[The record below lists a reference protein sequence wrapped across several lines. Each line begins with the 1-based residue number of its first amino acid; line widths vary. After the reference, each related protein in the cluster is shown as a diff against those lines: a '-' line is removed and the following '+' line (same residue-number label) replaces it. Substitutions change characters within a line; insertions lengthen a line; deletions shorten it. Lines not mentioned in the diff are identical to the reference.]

1 MLVPI
6 SWLKEYVDIDV
17 PVELLAERLT
27 VAGLEVAHLKYIG
40 LPQQTAPGVRMP
52 TSDHLVWDRE
62 KLLLARIDEVK
73 AHPNADRLVLAMV
86 DYGGQ
91 ELEQCVTGAT
101 NLFGYKDQGPIN
113 PPIWS
118 AFAMEGAEVWDGQ
131 SEKPKRMTLKGKELR
146 GIFNKSMVC
155 SEKELG
161 ISDEHEGVIVME
173 HEERYIAGAPLADV
187 LGDVVLD
194 FEFTPNLARC
204 FSMIGVAREV
214 AAILGVEMRYPCFD
228 CVAEGAPI
236 EGQVAIDIREPEL
249 NPRFTLALLRD
260 TEVKASP
267 FWLQHRLKLIGQR
280 PRNNIVDVTNYLT
293 FELGQPLHAFD
304 YDKLVER
311 AGGVPT
317 IITRLPQPGEQLETL
332 DDVLRDLGSETILVA
347 DTVGA
352 LSLGGVIGGDETEI
366 SAATRNVLLEAAAWN
381 NISIRKTIREQRA
394 HTEASARFSRGV
406 HPSQAILGCRRGIEL
421 MRQLGGGTVAG
432 GLLDAYPLPP
442 ASVTVD
448 VSIERVNR
456 LLGMEVTIDQ
466 AADVL
471 RRLEFEVAVEGEVI
485 RATAPDHRLD
495 ISADPV
501 VGQHDLLEEIA
512 RIIGYDQ
519 IPDTIMADEMPPQRE
534 NTAVLLEERIRDIL
548 VGAGLYEVINYRFT
562 SRESEAL
569 LVPSGAASSLPQA
582 DYVEIANPAVS
593 ERDVLRHTLMI
604 NMLENAVNNAR
615 YQKTQ
620 QVFEI
625 GKVYLGAG
633 DLLPEEPLQLGILL
647 TGPRSAS
654 WWDADGSAGEMDF
667 FDLKAVVESLLHALH
682 ISDFKIER
690 GTHSS
695 LHPGRS
701 ANLLAADERIG
712 SFGEIHPEVAAR
724 FKLTEAKVLYGEIAV
739 EPLIRQHQRLHAI
752 EALPTTPAV
761 LEDIALVV
769 NASTPASEVEAVIR
783 QAGGRLLKD
792 ALLFDVYTGDPIP
805 PGKKSLAYSLTYQDD
820 RRTLTDKSAAKIRKK
835 IIGAARHRLKA
846 ELRSQ

>member
-6 SWLKEYVDIDV
+6 SWLKEYVDINV

-40 LPQQTAPGVRMP
+40 LPQQTIPGVRMP
-52 TSDHLVWDRE
+52 SSDHLVWDRE

-86 DYGGQ
+86 DYGGE

-101 NLFGYKDQGPIN
+101 NLFSYKDQGPIS

-118 AFAMEGAEVWDGQ
+118 AFAMEGSEVWDGQ
-131 SEKPKRMTLKGKELR
+131 SDKPKRMTLKGKELR
-146 GIFNKSMVC
+146 GIFNRSMVC

-173 HEERYIAGAPLADV
+173 HEDRYVAGAPLADV

-194 FEFTPNLARC
+194 IEFTPNLARC

-214 AAILGVEMRYPCFD
+214 AAVLGAEMRYPSFD
-228 CVAEGAPI
+228 FAANGAPI
-236 EGQVAIDIREPEL
+236 EGQVCIDIREPEL
-249 NPRFTLALLRD
+249 NPRFTLTLLRD
-260 TEVKASP
+260 TQVKASP

-317 IITRLPQPGEQLETL
+317 IITRLPYPGEQLETL
-332 DDVLRDLGSETILVA
+332 DDIVRDLGEETILVA
-347 DTVGA
+347 DTAGA
-352 LSLGGVIGGDETEI
+352 LSLGGVIGGGETEI
-366 SAATRNVLLEAAAWN
+366 SEATHNVLLEAAAWN

-406 HPSQAILGCRRGIEL
+406 HPSQAILGCQRGIEL
-421 MRQLGGGTVAG
+421 MRLLGGGTIAVG
-432 GLLDAYPLPP
+432 VLDAYPLPP
-442 ASVTVD
+442 AAVTVEAP
-448 VSIERVNR
+448 IERVNR

-471 RRLEFEVAVEGEVI
+471 RRLEFQVAVEGEVI

-501 VGQHDLLEEIA
+501 IGQHDLLEEIA

-534 NTAVLLEERIRDIL
+534 NTSVLIEERIRDIL

-569 LVPSGAASSLPQA
+569 LLPSGAASSLPQA
-582 DYVEIANPAVS
+582 DYVEIANPAAS

-625 GKVYLGAG
+625 GKVYLSAG
-633 DLLPEEPLQLGILL
+633 DLLPEEPLHLGILL
-647 TGPRSAS
+647 TGPRIPS
-654 WWDADGSAGEMDF
+654 WWDGAGSAGEMDF
-667 FDLKAVVESLLHALH
+667 FDMKGVLESLLHALH
-682 ISDFKIER
+682 ISDFTIES

-701 ANLLAADERIG
+701 ANLLVAGERIG

-724 FKLTEAKVLYGEIAV
+724 FRLTEAKVIYGEFEV
-739 EPLIRQHQRLHAI
+739 EPLIQHHQRLHAI
-752 EALPTTPAV
+752 DALPITPAV

-769 NASTPASEVEAVIR
+769 NASTAASEVEAVIR

-792 ALLFDVYTGDPIP
+792 ALLFDVYTGDQIP
-805 PGKKSLAYSLTYQDD
+805 PGKKSLAYALTYQDEK
-820 RRTLTDKSAAKIRKK
+820 RTLTDKNAAKIRRK
-835 IIGAARHRLKA
+835 IIGAARHRLNA

>member
-6 SWLKEYVDIDV
+6 SWLKDYVDIEV

-40 LPQQTAPGVRMP
+40 LPQQTVPGLRMP
-52 TSDHLVWDRE
+52 SSDHLVWDRE
-62 KLLLARIDEVK
+62 KLLLARIVEVK

-101 NLFGYKDQGPIN
+101 NLFGYKERGPIN

-131 SEKPKRMTLKGKELR
+131 SEKPKRMTLKGRELR
-146 GIFNKSMVC
+146 GVYNKSMVC

-161 ISDEHEGVIVME
+161 ISDEHEGVIVMD
-173 HEERYIAGAPLADV
+173 HEEHYVAGAPLADV

-214 AAILGVEMRYPCFD
+214 AAILGVEMRYPSFKYT
-228 CVAEGAPI
+228 ATGAPI
-236 EGQVAIDIREPEL
+236 EGQVAIEIREPEL
-249 NPRFTLALLRD
+249 NPRFTLTLLRD
-260 TEVKASP
+260 TKVKASP

-311 AGGVPT
+311 AGGAPT
-317 IITRLPQPGEQLETL
+317 IITRLPYPGEQLETL
-332 DDVLRDLGSETILVA
+332 DDVLRDLGAETILVA
-347 DTVGA
+347 DTAGA
-352 LSLGGVIGGDETEI
+352 LSLGGVIGGGETEI
-366 SAATRNVLLEAAAWN
+366 SEATRNVLLEAAAWN

-406 HPSQAILGCRRGIEL
+406 HPSQAILGCQRGIEL
-421 MRQLGGGTVAG
+421 MRQLGGGTVAQG
-432 GLLDAYPLPP
+432 ALDAYPLPP

-448 VSIERVNR
+448 VPIERVNR
-456 LLGMEVTIDQ
+456 LLGMEVTIEQ
-466 AADVL
+466 AAEVL
-471 RRLEFEVAVEGEVI
+471 RRLEFQVAIKGEVI

-534 NTAVLLEERIRDIL
+534 NTTVLIEERIRDIL

-569 LVPSGAASSLPQA
+569 LAPTGTDSSLPQA

-593 ERDVLRHTLMI
+593 ERDVLRQTLMI
-604 NMLENAVNNAR
+604 NMLESAVNNAR
-615 YQKTQ
+615 FQKTQ

-625 GKVYLGAG
+625 GKVYLGMG
-633 DLLPEEPLQLGILL
+633 DLLPEERLQLGILL
-647 TGPRSAS
+647 TGPRTPS
-654 WWDADGSAGEMDF
+654 WWDSDGSAGEMDF
-667 FDLKAVVESLLHALH
+667 FDLKGVVESLLHALH
-682 ISDFKIER
+682 VSDFTIER

-701 ANLLAADERIG
+701 ANLVVAGEGIG

-724 FKLTEAKVLYGEIAV
+724 FKLTEAKVMYGEFGV

-792 ALLFDVYTGDPIP
+792 ALLFDVYTGDQIP
-805 PGKKSLAYSLTYQDD
+805 LGKKSLAYALTYQDD
-820 RRTLTDKSAAKIRKK
+820 KRTLTDKNAAKIRKK
-835 IIGAARHRLKA
+835 IIGAARHRLNA
-846 ELRSQ
+846 ELRS